1 MLWGPVA
8 IAPVPVMKRPWTFQI
23 LLPLVILV
31 LLAVSCDR
39 LLRNLRG
46 EPDQATVQPIDSTT
60 TAAETMVGPQTL
72 DPTESGQALA
82 NETAGIAITLPGSWA
97 TATGLHDSA
106 ELQAA
111 DVENGLYLIVLAE
124 ESPALKRLGLQENAA
139 QYRALLKDQLAS
151 FESESPTGVD
161 FIDGEFASQY
171 EIRGQLADGTPVVYL
186 HTTVVTPARYYQ
198 IVGWATPEQF
208 AAYRSELQNITSTFR
223 EISS

>member
-8 IAPVPVMKRPWTFQI
+8 IAPVMKRPWTVQI

-46 EPDQATVQPIDSTT
+46 EPDQATVQPIDDTT
-60 TAAETMVGPQTL
+60 PPPEDVVAPQTL
-72 DPTESGQALA
+72 DLTESGQTL
-82 NETAGIAITLPGSWA
+82 THDPTGIAITLPESWA
-97 TATGLHDSA
+97 NATGLHETA

-111 DVENGLYLIVLAE
+111 DVSNDLYLIVVSE
-124 ESPALKRLGLQENAA
+124 EAPILRRSGLPENAA
-139 QYRALLKDQLAS
+139 QYRALLKDQLAA
-151 FESESPTGVD
+151 FERESPTGVD
-161 FIDGEFASQY
+161 FINGEIASQY

-186 HTTVVTPARYYQ
+186 HTTVVTSARYYQ
-198 IVGWATPEQF
+198 IVGWAPPEQF
-208 AAYRSELQNITSTFR
+208 EAYRSELQNITSTFR